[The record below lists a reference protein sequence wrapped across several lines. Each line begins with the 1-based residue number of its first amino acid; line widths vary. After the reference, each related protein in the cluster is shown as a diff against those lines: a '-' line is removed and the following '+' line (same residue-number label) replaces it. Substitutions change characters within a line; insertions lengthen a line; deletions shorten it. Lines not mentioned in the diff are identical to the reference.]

1 MATRMSYTISY
12 ARNLEREAHAIFRM
26 TIEKPMTMQIPKILV
41 IGQGRSPRTAKL
53 DLLKQAKFE
62 LDHVETAQDAF
73 EHLPSGA
80 YGLVLI
86 ISDGLDVKTLEICRQ
101 VKQSYPKM
109 SVLVIANVSPEIQF
123 AAMNDY
129 PIDGFLAEP
138 IAPLSLIANV
148 QTLLRLNLCETAS
161 SRGDAAKLNAHLE
174 ALYAASI
181 DAIVSIDS
189 EDTITSWN
197 SAAERIS
204 GYTAD
209 QIIGQKLN
217 DVDGTQEAQAQ
228 RRQYLQHLREGEP
241 IEYQAIYTRKDGDQ
255 IEVWIKA
262 APIKAENG
270 KTMGATFVIRDITAL
285 KQREQHVH
293 FLMRELTHRSKN
305 LLAVI
310 QAMARQSLSHLNSP
324 EDFVTR
330 FSARLSGLAGSHD
343 LLSNVNWEGASLVDL
358 IRSQLRHYEDRFDE
372 KIHIDGPDLFLRPEA
387 AQNIGIALHELS
399 TNAAK
404 YGALSV
410 PDGNVAISWKLKT
423 EKDILRL
430 QMTWQEKGGPAVDPP
445 SRKGFGHIV
454 MDRITGQA
462 LSGTSRADF
471 NPDGV
476 TWTLDVPAASVVLE
490 REKPPA

>member
-1 MATRMSYTISY
+1 MTAQTPKLLVTGSPGG
-12 ARNLEREAHAIFRM
+12 ARA
-26 TIEKPMTMQIPKILV
+26 
-41 IGQGRSPRTAKL
+41 AKL
-53 DLLKQAKFE
+53 ELLRQAKFE
-62 LDHVETAQDAF
+62 LDDAGTAEEAL
-73 EHLPSGA
+73 EHLPHGA

-86 ISDGLDVKTLEICRQ
+86 IGDSLDAKTLETCRQ
-101 VKQSYPKM
+101 VKQFNPKI
-109 SVLVIANVSPEIQF
+109 SILVIVNGSAETQF
-123 AAMNDY
+123 TDAIDY
-129 PIDGFLAEP
+129 PIDGLLVEP
-138 IAPLSLIANV
+138 VAPLALIANV
-148 QTLLRLNLCETAS
+148 RTLLQLHRLEAAAS
-161 SRGDAAKLNAHLE
+161 SGSTSQNGAAIEQLNAQLA

-181 DAIVSIDS
+181 DAIVSIDR
-189 EDTITSWN
+189 EDIITSWN
-197 SAAERIS
+197 SAAELMS

-217 DVDGTQEAQAQ
+217 DVGGTEEAETQ
-228 RRQYLQHLREGEP
+228 RRQYLQRLHEGEP
-241 IEYQAIYTRKDGDQ
+241 IEYQAIRTRKSGEQ

-262 APIKAENG
+262 APIKAGDG
-270 KTMGATFVIRDITAL
+270 KSIGATFVIRDITAL
-285 KQREQHVH
+285 KRREQHVH

-343 LLSNVNWEGASLVDL
+343 LLSNVDWEGASLIDL

-410 PDGNVAISWKLKT
+410 PEGNVSISWKLKT
-423 EKDILRL
+423 ENDVPRL
-430 QMTWQEKGGPAVDPP
+430 QMIWHEKGGPLVEPP
-445 SRKGFGHIV
+445 ARKGFGHIV

-462 LSGTSRADF
+462 LGGTSRADF

-490 REKPPA
+490 REKPQS